1 MFLTSNCG
9 KLWFLCNSSKNLPGK
24 LDRNKCIVFAFIK
37 AHRRKRQAYADN
49 REHTV
54 FEISDIFT
62 IRKRSCGKEM
72 FSQACVKNSVHGVG
86 GCIPQAD
93 TPNPLADTSWQTTP
107 PRDGHCGGRYASYW
121 NAFLWNCFWSLS
133 LLKVSIKLDSLITH
147 LEEMSLSLSLSLQ
160 CKLTFCRGNNF

>member
-72 FSQACVKNSVHGVG
+72 FSQACVKKSVHGVG
-86 GCIPQAD
+86 GCLLPGGVSAPWGDVCSGGVCSRGGLLPGGLVPGVGVWSWGGLPQCMLGY
-93 TPNPLADTSWQTTP
+93 LAP
-107 PRDGHCGGRYASYW
+107 PVNR
-121 NAFLWNCFWSLS
+121 
-133 LLKVSIKLDSLITH
+133 ITH
-147 LEEMSLSLSLSLQ
+147 ASENITLP
-160 CKLTFCRGNNF
+160 KLRCGRW